1 MIEHV
6 FPIPVGFY
14 DYTKRITQTELDFF
28 DNLKFVANRN
38 NSISECRTLL
48 DYKEMKRLRVFF
60 NKCLS
65 DYLVKTI
72 APPDSVRHY
81 ITHCWMN
88 RTNIGESHHLH
99 SHQNSIVSGVF
110 YLKTVKDR
118 DTITFHKLNQNIIEP
133 YAQVY
138 NEYNCHDFSYE
149 AKEMQLILFPSTLPH
164 SVRPIS
170 GDTDTRISISFNTF
184 VTGSIDS
191 GVGRHPD
198 GSDAGYINIPIID
211 YG

>member
-14 DYTKRITQTELDFF
+14 DYTKRINQTALDFF

-48 DYKEMKRLRVFF
+48 DYKEIKRLRVFF

-88 RTNIGESHHLH
+88 KTNIGESHHLH

-110 YLKTVKDR
+110 YLKT
-118 DTITFHKLNQNIIEP
+118 DTASAPIHFFDPRPQDSIIVP
-133 YAQVY
+133 RR
-138 NEYNCHDFSYE
+138 
-149 AKEMQLILFPSTLPH
+149 KENNWENSTM
-164 SVRPIS
+164 
-170 GDTDTRISISFNTF
+170 ISFEPTENT
-184 VTGSIDS
+184 GLI
-191 GVGRHPD
+191 
-198 GSDAGYINIPIID
+198 
-211 YG
+211 